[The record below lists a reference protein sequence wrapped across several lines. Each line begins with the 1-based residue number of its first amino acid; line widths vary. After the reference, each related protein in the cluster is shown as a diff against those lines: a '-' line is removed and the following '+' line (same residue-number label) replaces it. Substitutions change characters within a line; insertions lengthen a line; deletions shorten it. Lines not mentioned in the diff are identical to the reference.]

1 MSEEQQQTP
10 EARAAAKAAEYR
22 EKFASS
28 TTDGDATEPVVR
40 SGAEVTN
47 EVPSK
52 PEGVPDKFYNAET
65 GEVDYAA
72 WGKAH
77 HELESKFHQK
87 PEDADSDAEGADE
100 QTEEPA
106 GILERESVKAAREQF
121 AKEGELTEE
130 NYKAIEAE
138 TGFTK
143 EDVDAWIE
151 GQRVRASRPFAAAYE
166 ASGGEEAYEAMAD
179 WMRSNLDEDELEAY
193 NVQMRTNDPRI
204 IKAAVK
210 SMNARFMAEANIEG
224 ESVGGS
230 AISSGSNV
238 FNSRAEMAAAINA
251 TNERGQRKY
260 DVDSAYRASVIKKIG
275 ATRKAGIAL

>member
-10 EARAAAKAAEYR
+10 EERAAAKAAEYK

-28 TTDGDATEPVVR
+28 TTDGDTRDPISRTEAP
-40 SGAEVTN
+40 
-47 EVPSK
+47 EVPAK

-65 GEVDYAA
+65 GEVDYVS

-77 HELESKFHQK
+77 HELESKFHKK

-151 GQRVRASRPFAAAYE
+151 GQRIRASRPFAAAYE
-166 ASGGEEAYEAMAD
+166 ASGGEENYEAMAE
-179 WMRSNLDEDELEAY
+179 WMRAQLDEDELEAY

-210 SMNARFMAEANIEG
+210 AMNARFTAEANIEG
-224 ESVGGS
+224 EPVGGS
-230 AISSGSNV
+230 AVTGGSNV

-251 TNERGQRKY
+251 LNERGQRKY
-260 DVDSAYRASVIKKIG
+260 DVDSAYRTSVIKKIG
-275 ATRKAGIAL
+275 NTRRAGIPM